1 MPEGSRPCTCLPP
14 SKKGG
19 RGAFLR
25 PGCLARAVPPG
36 AAFAFALLTALPA
49 SAQDLAPRPR
59 SFATP
64 GSAAEAAVPQSGPRA
79 DAIRRTLEGIRLPP
93 GFRIELF
100 AVVPDARHMAV
111 SPSGRTVFVGTR
123 KGRVWGVSV
132 PPDATAPEVR
142 AFAPSLALRLANG
155 VCLAPDGTLYVAE
168 INRVQAFRS
177 AEAAWRG
184 DSMEVIELVP
194 DGRLVPREE
203 ESSGHGARVCR
214 VGPDGRLYVSLGQPY
229 NVTPGS
235 KVELYERLGVGGIVR
250 MNRADGSLREVF
262 VKGARNCVGIEFSPF
277 DGSLWWTD
285 NQVDGMGDDTPP
297 GELNRTVKAGSHHGF
312 PWYGGGRVRT
322 AEHQGTS
329 PPADVIFPEVEMAAH
344 AADLGL
350 AFYTGT
356 AFPKKYRGAIFSAQH
371 GSWNRTEPVGAR
383 VMFTSLRANGSAE
396 RTEVFA
402 EGWLDPATR
411 SYRGRPV
418 DVAQLPDGSLLVS
431 DDYAGA
437 LYRISYAR

>member
-1 MPEGSRPCTCLPP
+1 VTVTR
-14 SKKGG
+14 K
-19 RGAFLR
+19 RGTGPA
-25 PGCLARAVPPG
+25 GAGALACV
-36 AAFAFALLTALPA
+36 LLASTTAL
-49 SAQDLAPRPR
+49 SQDAIPRRFP
-59 SFATP
+59 TP
-64 GSAAEAAVPQSGPRA
+64 GSAAESPMPQSGPRA
-79 DAIRRTLEGIRLPP
+79 DAIRRTLEAVRLPP

-100 AVVPDARHMAV
+100 ALVPDARHMAV
-111 SPSGRTVFVGTR
+111 TPSGRTVFVGTR
-123 KGRVWGVSV
+123 KGRVWAVDV
-132 PPDATAPEVR
+132 PASGAVPEVR
-142 AFAPSLALRLANG
+142 AFAPALPLRLANG

-168 INRVQAFRS
+168 VNRVQAFRS
-177 AEAAWRG
+177 AESAWRG
-184 DSMEVIELVP
+184 ETLEVTEIVP
-194 DGRLVPREE
+194 EGRLVPREE
-203 ESSGHGARVCR
+203 ESFGHGARVCR

-229 NVTPGS
+229 NVTPRA
-235 KVELYERLGVGGIVR
+235 KVDLYERSGIGGIVR
-250 MNRADGSLREVF
+250 MNRADGSQREVF

-322 AEHQGTS
+322 AEHLDS
-329 PPADVIFPEVEMAAH
+329 VAPANAIFPEVEMAAH

-356 AFPKKYRGAIFSAQH
+356 AFPRKYRGGIFSAQH

-383 VMFTSLRANGSAE
+383 VMFTSLKADGSAD

-418 DVAQLPDGSLLVS
+418 DMAQLPDGSLLVS
-431 DDYAGA
+431 DDHAGA
-437 LYRISYAR
+437 LYRIRHE